1 MAVRSSSLPLPDSRS
16 SEGCVEGL
24 TASIVAATGTGSVGA
39 SASIFDGEGE
49 ALSAE
54 GTTSGRSPDRDQ
66 AAVSASATSED
77 DLVEWLRSKARASQ
91 CVLAVSGGGYS
102 GTRHSGESVNGC
114 VMVDDCASQP
124 WSRSGCVCMSPSRG
138 WMEGVLRA
146 REAVGPLLQDL
157 SSRGGSAGWGMGAA
171 R

>member
-1 MAVRSSSLPLPDSRS
+1 MFGDSDDEATTLPPHPLGVLPEGNALASR
-16 SEGCVEGL
+16 
-24 TASIVAATGTGSVGA
+24 ATK
-39 SASIFDGEGE
+39 
-49 ALSAE
+49 
-54 GTTSGRSPDRDQ
+54 R
-66 AAVSASATSED
+66 AAVSASAGNEV
-77 DLVEWLRSKARASQ
+77 DLAEWLRSRARACR

-102 GTRHSGESVNGC
+102 EGGTSVNGC
-114 VMVDDCASQP
+114 VMAGICVSQP
-124 WSRSGCVCMSPSRG
+124 WARPGCVCMSPSRG

>member
-1 MAVRSSSLPLPDSRS
+1 MAARSSSLPLPDSRS
-16 SEGCVEGL
+16 PEGCVEGL

-39 SASIFDGEGE
+39 SASTFDGEGE

-54 GTTSGRSPDRDQ
+54 GSTSGRSPDRDQ
-66 AAVSASATSED
+66 AAVSASARSED
-77 DLVEWLRSKARASQ
+77 DLVDWLRSKARACQ

-102 GTRHSGESVNGC
+102 EGGTSVNGC
-114 VMVDDCASQP
+114 VMAGICVSQP